1 LLAGADRHAFRATAG
16 IKSLLPEL
24 VTELENPGALHEPK
38 VAGLARA
45 VVVELVRSIQAGQRV
60 IAPGVLGGTHHRIR
74 AFIERVAQHPEQPW
88 TLAKMATH
96 CRLGRTQ
103 FARIFHEQTGD
114 TPMRFIN
121 RMRVRLACRLLRGTR
136 LPVTRIALDC
146 GFGSSQYFA
155 KVFNAYTGGMDACG
169 YRRNRC
175 PA

>member
-1 LLAGADRHAFRATAG
+1 MVVSRRNLLQASAALMAGPAFADTR
-16 IKSLLPEL
+16 
-24 VTELENPGALHEPK
+24 
-38 VAGLARA
+38 
-45 VVVELVRSIQAGQRV
+45 VVEVEAKIARHDLKDLHKEDLPTPCMLVDQEIFDANLQ
-60 IAPGVLGGTHHRIR
+60 
-74 AFIERVAQHPEQPW
+74 
-88 TLAKMATH
+88 KMATH